1 MVFICTQERGKP
13 EALLKIMGQD
23 LIGTAVKSP
32 NCQHDRIY
40 ALPLL
45 TIKMDK
51 GTGVVTSVPSDAPD
65 DYIALRDLKN
75 DAKLREKH
83 GVKDEWVLPF
93 DVIPIIDIEGFGNAA
108 AVAVCNEL
116 KIKHQHETTKLQEAK
131 ERTYLKV
138 GSGLILYVPSVQSTR
153 TVDCII

>member
-1 MVFICTQERGKP
+1 MHPQERGKP
-13 EALLKIMGQD
+13 EALLKMMGQE

-32 NCQHDRIY
+32 NCQHAQIH
-40 ALPLL
+40 ALPLM

-65 DYIALRDLKN
+65 DHIALKDLKN

-93 DVIPIIDIEGFGNAA
+93 EVIPIINIEGFGSTA
-108 AVAVCNEL
+108 AVTVCDEL
-116 KIKHQHETTKLQEAK
+116 NIKNQHETGKLQEAK

-138 GSGLILYVPSVQSTR
+138 GHPLTCAHICSSG
-153 TVDCII
+153 